1 MRLCCFRSL
10 VVKLQSIILI
20 KFWGSNHAAPLLNVG
35 VCEKGM
41 KFEELGIQNSLLWFF
56 IAIFLFFWLGN
67 QLLGAITYLEIQNL
81 RVTDMVYFYCWL

>member
-1 MRLCCFRSL
+1 
-10 VVKLQSIILI
+10 
-20 KFWGSNHAAPLLNVG
+20 
-35 VCEKGM
+35 M

-81 RVTDMVYFYCWL
+81 RVTDMVSLNSSPIWFTFVTALKVIGWVFSVLVIYKYVTSKLEKKTHNKALK